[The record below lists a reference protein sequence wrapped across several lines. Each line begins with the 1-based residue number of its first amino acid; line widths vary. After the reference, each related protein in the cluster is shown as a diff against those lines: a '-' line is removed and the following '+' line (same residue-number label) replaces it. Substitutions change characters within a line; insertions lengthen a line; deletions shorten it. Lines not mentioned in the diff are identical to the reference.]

1 VSGKVAHAEGP
12 PLEAL
17 EDLIWVG
24 DIPSIGARG
33 CPDRDAI
40 IFADRHL
47 HVSYSLLDDL
57 SNSFAC
63 LLQARGFKPGERIA
77 YLGKNSDLFYV
88 ALFGTIRAGLV
99 LVAMNWRLAPPEIR
113 FQLADSQAR
122 LLIFDPDLTAQ
133 IEAGVQNL
141 DDAPALIRTDG
152 VGGLRT
158 TLEPTKASPPFRYV
172 NDQIILQLYTSGTT
186 GTPKGVLISHRALS
200 LARHAELI
208 SRDFAHVP
216 TGCITLSAMPNFHI
230 GGMSWV
236 LIGLVRLGTVVITAD
251 PAATNVLKLIRHY
264 HVRHTWMVPTLIRAV
279 VDALRLEQPHD
290 VPTFD
295 GMFYG
300 AMPMDVTLLRECMAL
315 LGCSFLQFFGMT
327 EVSGAATALA
337 PRDHDPTRPEL
348 LKSVGTPYPG
358 MSIEIRDLDR
368 RLLQCRQHGEIWI
381 KSPTVM
387 HGYWRLPH
395 QTAEALVDGWYA
407 TGDGGYLDDNGYLF
421 LTDRI
426 KDMIVTGG
434 ENVYPVEVE
443 QVLNGHPAILEAA
456 VVGLPDPRWGERVT
470 AVVERRPGAHPTEI
484 ELIEFCRGKIAD
496 YKCPKQLEFVD
507 ALPRTASG
515 KVQRGT
521 LRRSLMQRT
530 ISPARNP

>member
-1 VSGKVAHAEGP
+1 VSAKVAHADGP

-17 EDLIWVG
+17 EDLVWVG
-24 DIPSIGARG
+24 DIPTIGARR

-40 IFADRHL
+40 VFADRHIHL
-47 HVSYSLLDDL
+47 SYSLLDDL
-57 SNSFAC
+57 SNGFAC
-63 LLQARGFKPGERIA
+63 LMQACGLKPGERIA

-88 ALFGTIRAGLV
+88 ALFGAIRAGLV

-113 FQLADSQAR
+113 FQLADSHAR
-122 LLIFDPDLTAQ
+122 LLIFDPDLSAH
-133 IEAGVQNL
+133 IEAGVRDL
-141 DDAPALIRTDG
+141 DEPPMLIPTDG

-158 TLEPTKASPPFRYV
+158 RLERSRKPPPLRNV

-186 GTPKGVLISHRALS
+186 GTPKGVPISHLALS

-236 LIGLVRLGTVVITAD
+236 LMGLVRLGTVVITAE
-251 PAATNVLKLIRHY
+251 PTATNMLKLIRHY
-264 HVRHTWMVPTLIRAV
+264 QVRHTWMVPTLIRAV
-279 VDALRLEQPHD
+279 VDALRLEQPRD
-290 VPTFD
+290 VPAFD

-300 AMPMDVTLLRECMAL
+300 AMPMDVNLLRECMAL
-315 LGCSFLQFFGMT
+315 MKCSFLQFFGMT
-327 EVSGAATALA
+327 EVSGAATALG
-337 PRDHDPTRPEL
+337 PRDHDPARPKL

-358 MSIEIRDLDR
+358 MSIEIRDPDH
-368 RLLQCRQHGEIWI
+368 RLLQCGQHGEIWI
-381 KSPTVM
+381 KSPTMM
-387 HGYWRLPH
+387 HGYWQLPDR
-395 QTAEALVDGWYA
+395 TAEALVDGWYA

-443 QVLNGHPAILEAA
+443 QVLNGHPAILEAV

-470 AVVERRPGAHPTEI
+470 AVVERRPGTHPTEI

-496 YKCPKQLEFVD
+496 YKCPKQLEFADV
-507 ALPRTASG
+507 LPRTASG
-515 KVQRGT
+515 KVQRGA

-530 ISPARNP
+530 IGPDLDP